1 MRIASFF
8 RLRVF
13 QRDPVSEEKVST
25 HVLYIPYHTLRYDT
39 ELLIFSLILIIIV
52 ICYCGNLLRMLTVIF
67 SVHGLPLDH
76 DSNNVS

>member
-8 RLRVF
+8 RLRMF

-52 ICYCGNLLRMLTVIF
+52 ICYRGNLFRMPSVIF
-67 SVHGLPLDH
+67 SVQGP
-76 DSNNVS
+76 SVVPRCQ